1 MDWIKANYDRVL
13 LAALGL
19 AALGCGV
26 FMIMSALAF
35 PELFLTRNSSKPAD
49 NTIPTPP
56 VALVEVELVSLE
68 KPSQWSPRDS
78 SLFVSKPYV
87 LKDDELINPLEG
99 GTALHPPVPNEWLVR
114 FGLDWA
120 AGDVLDSDPDDDG
133 FSNIEEFQG
142 DTDPT
147 AAESHPP
154 YYTKLR
160 LREFVQ
166 IPFRLKFSGSPDDGT
181 TFSINTLDLRQPT
194 QFLKLGESVDNT
206 PYRLVSY
213 EPKEEDRNGLK
224 VDVSELTIENVETGE
239 KIALV
244 YDQVVN
250 SPTAFAD
257 LVNLWD
263 GVQFRVKKTDDFSFQ
278 PEENV
283 KYKLIDITETEAV
296 IQRADTGKE
305 FRVPKEG

>member
-1 MDWIKANYDRVL
+1 MDWIKANYDRLL
-13 LAALGL
+13 LAVLGL
-19 AALGCGV
+19 VAIACGAYI
-26 FMIMSALAF
+26 IMNALAF
-35 PELFLTRNSSKPAD
+35 PDLFATRNSSKPAD

-56 VALVEVELVSLE
+56 VAAVEVEIASLE
-68 KPSQWSPRDS
+68 KPSQWAPRES

-87 LKDDELINPLEG
+87 LKDGELINPLEG
-99 GTALHPPVPNEWLVR
+99 GTPLHPPVTNEWLVR

-120 AGDVLDSDPDDDG
+120 AGDVLESDPDDDG
-133 FSNIEEFQG
+133 FSNLEEFRG
-142 DTDPT
+142 DTDP
-147 AAESHPP
+147 SDPQSYPP
-154 YYTKLR
+154 YVTKLR

-166 IPFRLKFSGSPDDGT
+166 IPFRLKFSGTPDSGES
-181 TFSINTLDLRQPT
+181 FAINTLDLRQPT
-194 QFLKLGESVDNT
+194 QFLKLGESVSNT

-213 EPKEEDRNGLK
+213 EPKTEDRNGLNI
-224 VDVSELTIENVETGE
+224 DVSELTIENAETGE
-239 KIALV
+239 KIVLV

-283 KYKLIDITETEAV
+283 QYKLIDITETEAV

-305 FRVPKEG
+305 YRIPKEG